1 MASRTPA
8 SAVNIRRSWPTNFK
22 GDVAVDNDENVG
34 TNTDFE
40 LAAPKTPAELKQMKA
55 DVARHTA
62 PAIAALKTKRQ
73 DIIAGAKA
81 AAAQAKIDIKQVDQ
95 DLKDLG
101 AKREFKARGPRRPK
115 QPAVEPA
122 AAPAPKGAKKK

>member
-1 MASRTPA
+1 MEP
-8 SAVNIRRSWPTNFK
+8 NE
-22 GDVAVDNDENVG
+22 ENE
-34 TNTDFE
+34 NQPNQPNEDFQ

-62 PAIAALKTKRQ
+62 SAIAALKTKRQ

-101 AKREFKARGPRRPK
+101 AKREFKARGPRKPK
-115 QPAVEPA
+115 QPVAEPA

>member
-1 MASRTPA
+1 M
-8 SAVNIRRSWPTNFK
+8 
-22 GDVAVDNDENVG
+22 DNDENVG

-62 PAIAALKTKRQ
+62 AAIAALKTKRQ
-73 DIIAGAKA
+73 DIIDGQKA
-81 AAAQAKIDIKQVDQ
+81 AAAQAKIDVKQANQ

-101 AKREFKARGPRRPK
+101 AKREFKARGPRKPK
-115 QPAVEPA
+115 QPAAEPA
-122 AAPAPKGAKKK
+122 AAPTPKEKKKK

>member
-1 MASRTPA
+1 M
-8 SAVNIRRSWPTNFK
+8 
-22 GDVAVDNDENVG
+22 DNDENVG

-62 PAIAALKTKRQ
+62 AAIAALKTKRQ
-73 DIIAGAKA
+73 DIIDGQKA
-81 AAAQAKIDIKQVDQ
+81 AAAQAKIDVKQANQ

-101 AKREFKARGPRRPK
+101 AKREFKARGPRKPK
-115 QPAVEPA
+115 TDAPA
-122 AAPAPKGAKKK
+122 AAAPPKGAKKR